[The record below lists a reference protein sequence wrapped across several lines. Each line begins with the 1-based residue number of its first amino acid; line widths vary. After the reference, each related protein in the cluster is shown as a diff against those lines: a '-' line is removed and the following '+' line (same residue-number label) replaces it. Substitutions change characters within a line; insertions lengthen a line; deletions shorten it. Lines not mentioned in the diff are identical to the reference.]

1 MTIDKEN
8 FSARYDLGRLLIK
21 QKKYAEAA
29 TMLEAGAELNKNDP
43 GIRYQ
48 LFIAYSRLKQKD
60 KADAAFAEFKRLE
73 KLFGKSNSSATSAD
87 QTPDLPGSIENA
99 KP

>member
-1 MTIDKEN
+1 LVIDKRN

-21 QKKYAEAA
+21 QKKYTEAVPI
-29 TMLEAGAELNKNDP
+29 LEDGAALNKNDP

-48 LFIAYSRLKQKD
+48 LFIAYSRLKQKE
-60 KADAAFAEFKRLE
+60 KADATLAEFKRLE
-73 KLFGKSNSSATSAD
+73 KLFGKPNSAMDTTEK
-87 QTPDLPGSIENA
+87 TPDLPDSVGNA